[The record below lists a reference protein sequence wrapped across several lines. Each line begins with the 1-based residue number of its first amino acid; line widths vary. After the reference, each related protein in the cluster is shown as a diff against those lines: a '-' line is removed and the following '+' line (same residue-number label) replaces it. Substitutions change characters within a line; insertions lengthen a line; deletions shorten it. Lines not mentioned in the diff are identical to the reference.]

1 MTNPDQVATFHALPG
16 GYARMDIND
25 PRVMNMLTRSELL
38 QLAADATATAAQIT
52 APTPAAAAGR
62 LTKRNR

>member
-1 MTNPDQVATFHALPG
+1 MTSPDQVATFHALPG

-38 QLAADATATAAQIT
+38 QLAEAATATAAQIT
-52 APTPAAAAGR
+52 APTPAQKVGH
-62 LTKRNR
+62 LPKRTP